1 MLPLKK
7 IYIDS
12 RDRTV
17 DSKSASNFKIELPN
31 TVQMPDNTVFFVTD
45 VCVPH
50 VWKTIEEGFND
61 RLYLM
66 YSTPLPPAPGSI
78 GRHVIVYLTEG
89 NYKLAELAAHIQ
101 TQINASIDDV
111 AKSYTTFAV
120 TADTTNNSLTISMTG
135 SSSTVS
141 FKLYTDAEV
150 VSTIGLYWIGSD
162 PGNLKSAND
171 VLTLVSPMKITTSYQ
186 TGFVNLTHTNNVYIT
201 SPNLGSFDTLATFS
215 NNIIKKVPVNAPY
228 GYMVVDQN
236 MSTNDFLNCSRQ
248 TLRTL
253 EFHLRDGRGREIDLK
268 GMYITF
274 SLVFN
279 KYNLEG

>member
-31 TVQMPDNTVFFVTD
+31 TVQMPENTVFFVTD

-50 VWKTIEEGFND
+50 VWKTVEEGFND
-61 RLYLM
+61 SLFLSYVVLG
-66 YSTPLPPAPGSI
+66 ADGS
-78 GRHVIVYLTEG
+78 LTEKFRVVVLEEG
-89 NYKLAELAAHIQ
+89 NYTLAELSAQLQ
-101 TQINASIDDV
+101 TKLNAIREPSDVSQINFTVSNDL
-111 AKSYTTFAV
+111 KNQT
-120 TADTTNNSLTISMTG
+120 LTISITA
-135 SSSTVS
+135 SNDDVS
-141 FKLYTDAEV
+141 FRLYTDAEV
-150 VSTIGLYWIGSD
+150 IKEIRNYWTTVD
-162 PGNLKSAND
+162 PGNLRSAND
-171 VLTLVSPMKITTSYQ
+171 IITHVKPMVRNSTFT
-186 TGFVNLTHTNNVYIT
+186 TGFVNLNHINNVYIT

-215 NNIIKKVPVNAPY
+215 NNVIKKVPVNAQY
-228 GYMVVDQN
+228 GYMVVDQV

-274 SLVFN
+274 SIVFN
-279 KYNLEG
+279 KYNLDM

>member
-31 TVQMPDNTVFFVTD
+31 TVQMPENTVFFVTD

-50 VWKTIEEGFND
+50 VWKTVEDGFND
-61 RLYLM
+61 SLFLSYIV
-66 YSTPLPPAPGSI
+66 PGAGGS
-78 GRHVIVYLTEG
+78 LTETFRVVVLEEG
-89 NYKLAELAAHIQ
+89 NYTLPELSAQLQTKLNAIREPSDVSQISFTVSNDLKNQ
-101 TQINASIDDV
+101 T
-111 AKSYTTFAV
+111 
-120 TADTTNNSLTISMTG
+120 LTISITA
-135 SSSTVS
+135 SNDDVS
-141 FKLYTDAEV
+141 FRLYTDAEV
-150 VSTIGLYWIGSD
+150 IKEIRNYWTTVD
-162 PGNLKSAND
+162 PGNLRSAND
-171 VLTLVSPMKITTSYQ
+171 IITHVKPMVRNSTFT
-186 TGFVNLTHTNNVYIT
+186 TGFVNLNHINNVYIT

-215 NNIIKKVPVNAPY
+215 NNVIKKVPVNAYY
-228 GYMVVDQN
+228 GYMVVDQV

-274 SLVFN
+274 SIVFN
-279 KYNLEG
+279 KYNLDM

>member
-31 TVQMPDNTVFFVTD
+31 TVQMPENTVFFVTD

-50 VWKTIEEGFND
+50 VWKTVEEGFND
-61 RLYLM
+61 SLFLSYVVLG
-66 YSTPLPPAPGSI
+66 ADGS
-78 GRHVIVYLTEG
+78 LTEKFRVVVLEEG
-89 NYKLAELAAHIQ
+89 NYTLPELSAQLQTKLNAIREPSDVSQISFTVSNDLKNQ
-101 TQINASIDDV
+101 T
-111 AKSYTTFAV
+111 
-120 TADTTNNSLTISMTG
+120 LTISITA
-135 SSSTVS
+135 SNDDVS
-141 FKLYTDAEV
+141 FRLYTDAEV
-150 VSTIGLYWIGSD
+150 IKEIRNYWTTVD
-162 PGNLKSAND
+162 PGNLRSAND
-171 VLTLVSPMKITTSYQ
+171 IITHVKPMVRNSTFT
-186 TGFVNLTHTNNVYIT
+186 TGFVNLNHINNVYIT

-215 NNIIKKVPVNAPY
+215 NNVIKKVPVNAQY
-228 GYMVVDQN
+228 GYMVVDQV

-274 SLVFN
+274 SIVFN
-279 KYNLEG
+279 KYNLDM

>member
-31 TVQMPDNTVFFVTD
+31 TVQMPENTVFFVTD

-50 VWKTIEEGFND
+50 VWKTVEEGFND
-61 RLYLM
+61 SLFLSYVVLGVD
-66 YSTPLPPAPGSI
+66 GS
-78 GRHVIVYLTEG
+78 LTEKFRVVVLEEG
-89 NYKLAELAAHIQ
+89 NYTLPELSAQLQTKLNAIREPSDVSQIAFTVSNDLKNQ
-101 TQINASIDDV
+101 T
-111 AKSYTTFAV
+111 
-120 TADTTNNSLTISMTG
+120 LTISITA
-135 SSSTVS
+135 SNDDVS
-141 FKLYTDAEV
+141 FRLYTDAEV
-150 VSTIGLYWIGSD
+150 IKEIRNYWTTVD
-162 PGNLKSAND
+162 PGNLQSAND
-171 VLTLVSPMKITTSYQ
+171 IITHVKPMVRNSTFT
-186 TGFVNLTHTNNVYIT
+186 TGFVNLNHINNVYIT

-215 NNIIKKVPVNAPY
+215 NNVIKKVPVNASY
-228 GYMVVDQN
+228 GYMVVDQV

-274 SLVFN
+274 SIVFN
-279 KYNLEG
+279 KYNLDM

>member
-31 TVQMPDNTVFFVTD
+31 TVQMPENTVFFVTD

-50 VWKTIEEGFND
+50 VWKTVEEGFND
-61 RLYLM
+61 SLFLSYVVLGVD
-66 YSTPLPPAPGSI
+66 GS
-78 GRHVIVYLTEG
+78 LTEKFRVVVLEEG
-89 NYKLAELAAHIQ
+89 NYTLPELSAQLQTKLNAIREPSDVSQISFTVSNDLKNQ
-101 TQINASIDDV
+101 T
-111 AKSYTTFAV
+111 
-120 TADTTNNSLTISMTG
+120 LTISITA
-135 SSSTVS
+135 SNDDVS
-141 FKLYTDAEV
+141 FRLYTDAEV
-150 VSTIGLYWIGSD
+150 IKEIRNYWTTVD
-162 PGNLKSAND
+162 PGNLQSAND
-171 VLTLVSPMKITTSYQ
+171 IITHVKPMVRNSTFT
-186 TGFVNLTHTNNVYIT
+186 TGFVNLNHINNVYIT

-215 NNIIKKVPVNAPY
+215 NNVIKKVPVNASY
-228 GYMVVDQN
+228 GYMVVDQV

-274 SLVFN
+274 SIVFN
-279 KYNLEG
+279 KYNLDM

>member
-31 TVQMPDNTVFFVTD
+31 TVQMPENTVFFVTD

-50 VWKTIEEGFND
+50 VWKTVEEGFND
-61 RLYLM
+61 SLFLSYVVLGVD
-66 YSTPLPPAPGSI
+66 GS
-78 GRHVIVYLTEG
+78 LTEKFRVVVLEEG
-89 NYKLAELAAHIQ
+89 NYTLLELSAQLQTKLNAVKEPNDVSQISFIVSNDLKNQ
-101 TQINASIDDV
+101 T
-111 AKSYTTFAV
+111 
-120 TADTTNNSLTISMTG
+120 LTISITA
-135 SSSTVS
+135 SNDDVS
-141 FKLYTDAEV
+141 FRLYTDAEV
-150 VSTIGLYWIGSD
+150 IKEIRNYWTTVD
-162 PGNLKSAND
+162 PGNLRSAND
-171 VLTLVSPMKITTSYQ
+171 IITHVKPMARNSTFT
-186 TGFVNLTHTNNVYIT
+186 TGFVNLNHINNVYIT

-215 NNIIKKVPVNAPY
+215 NNVIKKVPVNASY
-228 GYMVVDQN
+228 GYMVVDQV

-274 SLVFN
+274 SIVFN
-279 KYNLEG
+279 KYNLDM

>member
-31 TVQMPDNTVFFVTD
+31 TVQMPENTVFFVTD

-50 VWKTIEEGFND
+50 VWKTVEEGFND
-61 RLYLM
+61 SLFLSYVVLG
-66 YSTPLPPAPGSI
+66 ADGS
-78 GRHVIVYLTEG
+78 LTEKFRVVVLEEG
-89 NYKLAELAAHIQ
+89 NYTLPELSAQLQTKLNAVREPNDVS
-101 TQINASIDDV
+101 QIA
-111 AKSYTTFAV
+111 FAV
-120 TADTTNNSLTISMTG
+120 SNDLKNQTLTISITA
-135 SSSTVS
+135 SNDDVS
-141 FKLYTDAEV
+141 FRLYTDAEV
-150 VSTIGLYWIGSD
+150 IKEIRNYWTTVD
-162 PGNLKSAND
+162 PGNLRSAND
-171 VLTLVSPMKITTSYQ
+171 IITHVKPMVRNSTFT
-186 TGFVNLTHTNNVYIT
+186 TGFVNLNHINNVYIT

-215 NNIIKKVPVNAPY
+215 NNVIKKVPVNASY
-228 GYMVVDQN
+228 GYMVVDQV

-274 SLVFN
+274 SIVFN
-279 KYNLEG
+279 KYNLDM

>member
-31 TVQMPDNTVFFVTD
+31 TVQMPENTVFFVTD

-50 VWKTIEEGFND
+50 VWKTVEEGFND
-61 RLYLM
+61 SLFLSYVVLG
-66 YSTPLPPAPGSI
+66 ADGS
-78 GRHVIVYLTEG
+78 LTEKFRVVVLEEG
-89 NYKLAELAAHIQ
+89 NYTLPELSAQLQTKLNAIREPNDVSQISFTVSNDLKNQ
-101 TQINASIDDV
+101 T
-111 AKSYTTFAV
+111 
-120 TADTTNNSLTISMTG
+120 LTISITA
-135 SSSTVS
+135 SNDDVS
-141 FKLYTDAEV
+141 FRLYTDAEV
-150 VSTIGLYWIGSD
+150 IKEIRNYWTTVD
-162 PGNLKSAND
+162 PGNLQSAND
-171 VLTLVSPMKITTSYQ
+171 IITHVKPMVRNSTFT
-186 TGFVNLTHTNNVYIT
+186 TGFVNLNHINNVYIT

-215 NNIIKKVPVNAPY
+215 NNVIKKVPVNASY
-228 GYMVVDQN
+228 GYMVVDQV

-274 SLVFN
+274 SIVFN
-279 KYNLEG
+279 KYNLDM

>member
-31 TVQMPDNTVFFVTD
+31 TVQMPENTVFFVAD

-50 VWKTIEEGFND
+50 VWKTVEEGFND
-61 RLYLM
+61 SLFLSYIV
-66 YSTPLPPAPGSI
+66 PGAGGS
-78 GRHVIVYLTEG
+78 LTEKFRVVVLEEG
-89 NYKLAELAAHIQ
+89 NYTLPELSAQLQTKLNAIREPSDVSQISFTVSNDLKNQ
-101 TQINASIDDV
+101 T
-111 AKSYTTFAV
+111 
-120 TADTTNNSLTISMTG
+120 LTISITA
-135 SSSTVS
+135 SNDDVS
-141 FKLYTDAEV
+141 FRLYTDAEV
-150 VSTIGLYWIGSD
+150 IKEIRNYWTTVD
-162 PGNLKSAND
+162 PGNLRSAND
-171 VLTLVSPMKITTSYQ
+171 IITHVKPMVRNSTFT
-186 TGFVNLTHTNNVYIT
+186 TGFVNLNHINNVYIT

-215 NNIIKKVPVNAPY
+215 NNVIKKVPVNASY
-228 GYMVVDQN
+228 GYMVVDQV

-274 SLVFN
+274 SIVFN
-279 KYNLEG
+279 KYNLDM

>member
-31 TVQMPDNTVFFVTD
+31 TVQMPENTVFFVTD

-50 VWKTIEEGFND
+50 VWKTVEEGFND
-61 RLYLM
+61 SLFLSYVVLG
-66 YSTPLPPAPGSI
+66 ADGS
-78 GRHVIVYLTEG
+78 LTEKFRVVVLEEG
-89 NYKLAELAAHIQ
+89 NYTLPELSAQLQTKLNAIREPSDVSQISFTVSNDLKNQ
-101 TQINASIDDV
+101 T
-111 AKSYTTFAV
+111 
-120 TADTTNNSLTISMTG
+120 LTISITA
-135 SSSTVS
+135 SNDDVS
-141 FKLYTDAEV
+141 FRLYTDAEV
-150 VSTIGLYWIGSD
+150 IKEIRNYWTTVD
-162 PGNLKSAND
+162 PGNLRSAND
-171 VLTLVSPMKITTSYQ
+171 IITHVKPMVRNSTFT
-186 TGFVNLTHTNNVYIT
+186 TGFVNLNHINNVYIT

-215 NNIIKKVPVNAPY
+215 NNVIKKVPVNASY
-228 GYMVVDQN
+228 GYMVVDQV

-274 SLVFN
+274 SIVFN
-279 KYNLEG
+279 KYNLDM

>member
-31 TVQMPDNTVFFVTD
+31 TVQMPENTVFFVTD

-50 VWKTIEEGFND
+50 VWKTVEEGFND
-61 RLYLM
+61 SLFLSYVVLG
-66 YSTPLPPAPGSI
+66 ADGS
-78 GRHVIVYLTEG
+78 LTEKFRVVVLEEG
-89 NYKLAELAAHIQ
+89 NYTLPELSAQLQTKLNAIREPNDVSHSSFIVSNDLKNQ
-101 TQINASIDDV
+101 T
-111 AKSYTTFAV
+111 
-120 TADTTNNSLTISMTG
+120 LTISITA
-135 SSSTVS
+135 SNDDVS
-141 FKLYTDAEV
+141 FRLYTDAEV
-150 VSTIGLYWIGSD
+150 IKEIRNYWTTVD
-162 PGNLKSAND
+162 PGNLRSAND
-171 VLTLVSPMKITTSYQ
+171 IITHVKPMVRNSTFT
-186 TGFVNLTHTNNVYIT
+186 TGFVNLNHINNVYIT

-215 NNIIKKVPVNAPY
+215 NNVIKKVPVNASY
-228 GYMVVDQN
+228 GYMVVDQV

-248 TLRTL
+248 MLRTL

-274 SLVFN
+274 SIVFN
-279 KYNLEG
+279 KYNLDM

>member
-31 TVQMPDNTVFFVTD
+31 TVQMPENTVFFVTD

-50 VWKTIEEGFND
+50 VWKTVEEGFND
-61 RLYLM
+61 SLFLSYIVLGA
-66 YSTPLPPAPGSI
+66 SGS
-78 GRHVIVYLTEG
+78 LTEKFRVVVLEEG
-89 NYKLAELAAHIQ
+89 NYTLPELSAQLQTKLNAIREPPDVSQIVFNVSNDLKNQ
-101 TQINASIDDV
+101 T
-111 AKSYTTFAV
+111 
-120 TADTTNNSLTISMTG
+120 LTISITA
-135 SSSTVS
+135 SNDDVS
-141 FKLYTDAEV
+141 FRLYTDAEV
-150 VSTIGLYWIGSD
+150 IKEIRNYWATVD
-162 PGNLKSAND
+162 PGNLRSAND
-171 VLTLVSPMKITTSYQ
+171 IITHVKPMERDSTFT
-186 TGFVNLTHTNNVYIT
+186 TGFVNLNHINNVYIT

-215 NNIIKKVPVNAPY
+215 NNVIKTVPVNAQC
-228 GYMVVDQN
+228 GYMVVDQV

-268 GMYITF
+268 GMCITF
-274 SLVFN
+274 SIVFN
-279 KYNLEG
+279 KYNLDM

>member
-17 DSKSASNFKIELPN
+17 DSKSAANFKIELPN
-31 TVQMPDNTVFFVTD
+31 TVQMPDNTVSFVTD

-50 VWKTIEEGFND
+50 VWKTVEEGFND
-61 RLYLM
+61 SLFLSYIVPGVGGSLIEK
-66 YSTPLPPAPGSI
+66 YFVVVLEEEKYTLP
-78 GRHVIVYLTEG
+78 
-89 NYKLAELAAHIQ
+89 ELAAHLQ
-101 TQINASIDDV
+101 TKLNAFREPSDVSQISFIVSKDLKNQ
-111 AKSYTTFAV
+111 T
-120 TADTTNNSLTISMTG
+120 LTISITA
-135 SSSTVS
+135 TNDDVS
-141 FKLYTDAEV
+141 FRLYTDAEV
-150 VSTIGLYWIGSD
+150 VRDIRNYWTTVD
-162 PGNLKSAND
+162 PGNLRSAND
-171 VLTLVSPMKITTSYQ
+171 IITHVKPMVRNSTFT
-186 TGFVNLTHTNNVYIT
+186 TGFVNLNHINNVYIT

-215 NNIIKKVPVNAPY
+215 NNVIKKVPVNAQCSF
-228 GYMVVDQN
+228 MVVDQV

-274 SLVFN
+274 SIVFN
-279 KYNLEG
+279 LSLIHI

>member
-31 TVQMPDNTVFFVTD
+31 TVQMPENTVFFVTD

-50 VWKTIEEGFND
+50 VWKTVEEGFND
-61 RLYLM
+61 SLFLSYIV
-66 YSTPLPPAPGSI
+66 PGAGGS
-78 GRHVIVYLTEG
+78 LTEKFRVVVLEEG
-89 NYKLAELAAHIQ
+89 NYTLPELSAQLQTKLNAIREPSDVSQISFTVSNDLKNQ
-101 TQINASIDDV
+101 T
-111 AKSYTTFAV
+111 
-120 TADTTNNSLTISMTG
+120 LTISITA
-135 SSSTVS
+135 SNDDVS
-141 FKLYTDAEV
+141 FRLYTDAEV
-150 VSTIGLYWIGSD
+150 IKEIRNYWTTVD
-162 PGNLKSAND
+162 PGNLRSAND
-171 VLTLVSPMKITTSYQ
+171 IITHVKPMVRNSTFT
-186 TGFVNLTHTNNVYIT
+186 TGFVNLNHINNVYIT

-215 NNIIKKVPVNAPY
+215 NNVIKKVPVNAQY
-228 GYMVVDQN
+228 GYMVVDQV

-274 SLVFN
+274 SIVFN
-279 KYNLEG
+279 KYNLDM